1 MRKSKEQL
9 MQERA
14 DRQRQRAVDMDERKE
29 LAVKQALEREKQRIA
44 QAERR
49 KRNATT
55 RAGGVR
61 QGAGRPPKDDLERK
75 TFTFYGTHNE
85 REKVRRFLQTLRVI
99 ETDPQRAYSLF
110 CGLNG
115 MAVID
120 LLTSG
125 DVSDPAQRKIIA
137 AEMPELLGGDE

>member
-29 LAVKQALEREKQRIA
+29 LAVKQALEREKQRVA

-55 RAGGVR
+55 RAGGR
-61 QGAGRPPKDDLERK
+61 REGAGRPPKDGQERR
-75 TFTFYGTHNE
+75 TFTYYATYRE
-85 REKVRRFLQTLRVI
+85 REQVRNFLRVLRAS
-99 ETDPQRAYSLF
+99 DPQRAYTLF
-110 CGLNG
+110 LELNG
-115 MAVID
+115 VSMYE

-125 DVSDPAQRKIIA
+125 DITDPAQRKIIA
-137 AEMPELLGGDE
+137 AEMPELLGGVDE